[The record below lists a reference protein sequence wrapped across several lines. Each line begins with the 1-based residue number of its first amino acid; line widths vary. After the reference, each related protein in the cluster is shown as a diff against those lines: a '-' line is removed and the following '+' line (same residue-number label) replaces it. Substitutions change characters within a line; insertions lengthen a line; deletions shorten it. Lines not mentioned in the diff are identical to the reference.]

1 MIRSVRVL
9 LVASVVLAGCG
20 PGASRMTDG
29 GTGGAVGAG
38 GAGGA
43 GGGGAGGVGGG
54 GAGSGGTSGASGSGP
69 CVLGTSQVGNC
80 AVQ

>member
-1 MIRSVRVL
+1 MIRSLRVL
-9 LVASVVLAGCG
+9 LVASVVLAGCI
-20 PGASRMTDG
+20 PGASSMTDG

-43 GGGGAGGVGGG
+43 GGGAAGGGSGGAGG
-54 GAGSGGTSGASGSGP
+54 SGASGSGP

-80 AVQ
+80 TVQ